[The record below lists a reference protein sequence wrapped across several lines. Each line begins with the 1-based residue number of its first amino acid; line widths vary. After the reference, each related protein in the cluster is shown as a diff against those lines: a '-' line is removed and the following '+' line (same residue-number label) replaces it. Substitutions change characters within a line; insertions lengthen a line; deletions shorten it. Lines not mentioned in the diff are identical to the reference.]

1 MTKPCFFIIDS
12 DRGDLSTLAEA
23 LTTRYGV
30 EFAICTAST
39 AQEALAGLTEMARSE
54 QPVAL
59 VIASRSLPDGD
70 PIVLLNQAQDLHP
83 SAKRI
88 LLAHFLDPLAFDVI
102 STAMRR
108 GRIDYFINK
117 PWEPRLERLYPLVDD
132 LLMSIRQG
140 MPEGPVPQQKFEA
153 VRIVGKQ
160 WDAISQKLRDLFD
173 RSTVPHGFYQSDS
186 AEGREIL
193 AQAGVDDSRL
203 PVLVFKYGAVLVQP
217 TMEQIVG
224 TLGGR
229 TTPEPG
235 LYDVAIIGAGPAGLA
250 AGVYAAS
257 EGLRTVILE
266 RETIG
271 GQAGSSS
278 KIENYLGF
286 PRGITGKE
294 LARRAFEQTWRF
306 GAPIVFT
313 KAVTGLRAQNGAH
326 VVTLSDGHELETRAV
341 VISTGVAYGKLNVP
355 SLDRFH
361 SAGVYYGAPMCD
373 APLFAEKEVVI
384 VGAGNSGGQAAIHLA
399 KYAEK
404 VTIVSR
410 GESLQECMSDYLIQ
424 QLRALPNVQVRMSTQ
439 VVEAEG
445 DRRLRSV
452 TLERTGAREKIS
464 AAGLFILIGGVPH
477 TQWLPETIRR
487 SPQGYILTGR
497 ELSRSGPP
505 KSAWRLEREPFF
517 QETSLPGVFAAGDVR
532 CNASK
537 RVAAAV
543 GEGAAAIQMV
553 HEYMR
558 TMEAMVC
565 RV

>member
-1 MTKPCFFIIDS
+1 M
-12 DRGDLSTLAEA
+12 
-23 LTTRYGV
+23 
-30 EFAICTAST
+30 
-39 AQEALAGLTEMARSE
+39 
-54 QPVAL
+54 
-59 VIASRSLPDGD
+59 
-70 PIVLLNQAQDLHP
+70 
-83 SAKRI
+83 
-88 LLAHFLDPLAFDVI
+88 
-102 STAMRR
+102 
-108 GRIDYFINK
+108 
-117 PWEPRLERLYPLVDD
+117 
-132 LLMSIRQG
+132 
-140 MPEGPVPQQKFEA
+140 
-153 VRIVGKQ
+153 
-160 WDAISQKLRDLFD
+160 
-173 RSTVPHGFYQSDS
+173 
-186 AEGREIL
+186 
-193 AQAGVDDSRL
+193 
-203 PVLVFKYGAVLVQP
+203 
-217 TMEQIVG
+217 
-224 TLGGR
+224 
-229 TTPEPG
+229 
-235 LYDVAIIGAGPAGLA
+235 
-250 AGVYAAS
+250 
-257 EGLRTVILE
+257 
-266 RETIG
+266 
-271 GQAGSSS
+271 
-278 KIENYLGF
+278 
-286 PRGITGKE
+286 
-294 LARRAFEQTWRF
+294 
-306 GAPIVFT
+306 
-313 KAVTGLRAQNGAH
+313 RAQNGAH